1 MKNSDKVWSNE
12 TKSMIKRLHSEL
24 SLNDRNWHKLKNN
37 SDRRASQLLI
47 SAISQISEEGNKD
60 DVILLIEQA
69 LKWVKN
75 ELKDPGCPSH

>member
-1 MKNSDKVWSNE
+1 MKNSDQVWSSE
-12 TKSMIKRLHSEL
+12 TKSMIKKLHSEL

-47 SAISQISEEGNKD
+47 SAISQISEQGNKD

-69 LKWVKN
+69 LKWIKN